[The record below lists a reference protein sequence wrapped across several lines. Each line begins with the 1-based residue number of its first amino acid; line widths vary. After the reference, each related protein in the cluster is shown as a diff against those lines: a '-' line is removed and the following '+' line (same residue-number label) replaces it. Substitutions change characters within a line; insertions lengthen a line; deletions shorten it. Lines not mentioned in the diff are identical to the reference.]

1 MSYRHDRLNRHNRPN
16 KHKDTPTVWAD
27 ECIKKCLF
35 CQPSS
40 VHFQPFL
47 VHEERRSGK
56 MILILCDFVDS
67 KDFCIDPVEADQEY
81 ECKTKS
87 LGILTPG
94 K

>member
-1 MSYRHDRLNRHNRPN
+1 MSYRHDRHDRLNRHNRPN

-56 MILILCDFVDS
+56 IWSGLAANMTDITNMTNMTDMPSHLPFNT
-67 KDFCIDPVEADQEY
+67 A
-81 ECKTKS
+81 
-87 LGILTPG
+87 G